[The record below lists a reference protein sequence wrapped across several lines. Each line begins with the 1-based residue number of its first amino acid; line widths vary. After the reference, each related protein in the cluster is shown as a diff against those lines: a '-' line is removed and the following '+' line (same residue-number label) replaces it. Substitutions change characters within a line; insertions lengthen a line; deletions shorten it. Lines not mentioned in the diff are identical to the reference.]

1 MTVERQFVNYR
12 IEDRIAVVTLNRP
25 PVNALSPQLEDEI
38 EGTFEELAARG
49 EAGAVIVTGGGSK
62 AFIAGADIKLFP
74 QKTPQSALE
83 MSTATQRLLSKIE
96 SFDRVVIAA
105 VNGLALGGGSEVA
118 LACDIR
124 VADGAAIF
132 GFPEVSLGLM
142 PGAGGTQRLTR
153 LVGFGKAME
162 LILTGDPIDAEEAK
176 RIGLVEKV
184 APRGEAVAE
193 ARKLATRILSRGPIA
208 VASAKKAIMEGLD
221 MTFADGLKRE
231 AELFAALFKTHD
243 AKEGVGAFLEK
254 RKPNFTG
261 T

>member
-1 MTVERQFVNYR
+1 MTVDRQFVNYR
-12 IEDRIAVVTLNRP
+12 IDDRIAIVTLNRP

-38 EGTFEELAARG
+38 EDTFEELATRG
-49 EAGAVIVTGGGSK
+49 EAGAIIVTGGGSK
-62 AFIAGADIKLFP
+62 AFIAGADIKMLP
-74 QKTPQSALE
+74 QKTPQSAHE
-83 MSTATQRLLSKIE
+83 MSIATQRLLSKIE

-124 VADGAAIF
+124 GADGAAVF

-153 LVGFGKAME
+153 LVGIGKAME
-162 LILTGDPIDAEEAK
+162 LILTGDPIDADEAK

-184 APRGEAVAE
+184 TPKGEAVAE
-193 ARKLATRILSRGPIA
+193 AKKLAARILSRGPIA
-208 VASAKKAIMEGLD
+208 VANAKKAIREGMD
-221 MTFADGLKRE
+221 MAFADGLKRE
-231 AELFAALFKTHD
+231 AELFAALFKTRD
-243 AKEGVGAFLEK
+243 VKEGVGAFLEK